1 MKKISHGCTLDCADC
16 CKFNVYVKNDDIIK
30 IEGDKEHPYTK
41 GFICKKGLAHLKRL
55 NHSKRVYKPLIK
67 INDKWKEIE
76 FDEAINIMVKKLS
89 YYKSKFGSKSVLYYE
104 QYGNGTVLKSI
115 GEKFFNFY
123 GGVSLSKGGPCW
135 SAGIAAQ
142 KLDFGDS
149 RSHSLEDMLN
159 SKNIFVWGK
168 NPANTTIHTMQMI
181 KRAKKKGSKIIVIDP
196 IETATAKLADKYIKI
211 KANGDKA
218 LALAM
223 GQIIIKNKLYD
234 EKYIKLYVNGF
245 EEYKSYILSL
255 NIKDL
260 SKECGVEIYT
270 IEELVKL
277 YCQKYSTILLGFGMQ
292 KYKNGGMT
300 IRLIDALGAIT
311 GQIGFSGGGV
321 NYANK
326 VYPKILNTDPYD
338 SEKFSNN
345 RYYYTNEISEFIEKC
360 NLGNT
365 YYKNDIFINHEDDK
379 GDYELNIPIKMAIIT
394 KSNLLNQLANI
405 NNLKR
410 ALSKVEFKVCFDM
423 FITDTVKECDLFI
436 PVTSQL
442 ESEDLLF
449 SSMMNPYLVYNEKI
463 LEPQEK
469 LMDEYYFFMEVAKRL
484 KMSNY
489 PIVTKK
495 EYLEKVIYPLK
506 NISSDISLE
515 YLKNNYFTLH
525 KDVAWS
531 DKNFVNES
539 GKFEI
544 INCEEIKKFE
554 ANKYKDISKLRLLT
568 NHGRDSLSSQ
578 HFMDDDG
585 IAIAYINEKEAKRS
599 NINNNEIIYLKSEN
613 GQIKVKINID
623 KSIGDNIIMMFVGWW
638 ERHGNPNFLTNSGI
652 SDIGGQITYNETF
665 VEIIKR

>member
-55 NHSKRVYKPLIK
+55 NHSKRIYKPLIK

-89 YYKSKFGSKSVLYYE
+89 YYKSKFGSKSILYYE

-181 KRAKKKGSKIIVIDP
+181 KMAKEKGSKIIVIDP

-223 GQIIIKNKLYD
+223 AQIIIKNKLYD

-245 EEYKSYILSL
+245 EGYKSYILSL

-260 SKECGVEIYT
+260 SKECGVEIST

-338 SEKFSNN
+338 SEKFSSN
-345 RYYYTNEISEFIEKC
+345 RYYHTNEISEFIEKC

-365 YYKNDIFINHEDDK
+365 YYKNDIFINHEDNK

-506 NISSDISLE
+506 NINSDISLE

-585 IAIAYINEKEAKRS
+585 IAIAYINEKEAKRF

-623 KSIGDNIIMMFVGWW
+623 KSIGDNIVMMFVGWW

>member
-55 NHSKRVYKPLIK
+55 NHSKRIYKPLIK
-67 INDKWKEIE
+67 SNDKWKEIE

-234 EKYIKLYVNGF
+234 EKYIRLYVNGF

-506 NISSDISLE
+506 NINSDISLE

-554 ANKYKDISKLRLLT
+554 DNKYKDISKLRLLT

>member
-55 NHSKRVYKPLIK
+55 NHSKRIYKPLIK

-89 YYKSKFGSKSVLYYE
+89 YYKSKFGSKSILYYE

-181 KRAKKKGSKIIVIDP
+181 KMAKEKGSKIIVIDP

-223 GQIIIKNKLYD
+223 AQIIIKNKLYD
-234 EKYIKLYVNGF
+234 EKYIKLYVNVF

-260 SKECGVEIYT
+260 SKECGVEIST

-338 SEKFSNN
+338 SEKFSSN
-345 RYYYTNEISEFIEKC
+345 RYYHTNEISEFIEKC

-365 YYKNDIFINHEDDK
+365 YYKNDIFINHEDNK

-506 NISSDISLE
+506 NINSDISLE

-585 IAIAYINEKEAKRS
+585 IAIAYINEKEAKRF

-623 KSIGDNIIMMFVGWW
+623 KSIGDNIVMMFVGWW

>member
-234 EKYIKLYVNGF
+234 EKYIRLYVNGF

>member
-55 NHSKRVYKPLIK
+55 NHSKRIYKPLIK

-89 YYKSKFGSKSVLYYE
+89 YYKSKFGSKSILYYE

-181 KRAKKKGSKIIVIDP
+181 KMAKEKGSKIIVIDP

-223 GQIIIKNKLYD
+223 AQIIIKNKLYD

-260 SKECGVEIYT
+260 SKECGVEIST

-338 SEKFSNN
+338 SEKFSSN
-345 RYYYTNEISEFIEKC
+345 RYYHTNEISEFIEKC

-506 NISSDISLE
+506 NINSDISLE

-585 IAIAYINEKEAKRS
+585 IAIAYINEKEAKRF

-623 KSIGDNIIMMFVGWW
+623 KSIGDNIVMMFVGWW

>member
-55 NHSKRVYKPLIK
+55 NHSKRIYKPLIK

-89 YYKSKFGSKSVLYYE
+89 YYKSKFGSKSILYYE

-181 KRAKKKGSKIIVIDP
+181 KMAKEKGSKLIVIDP

-223 GQIIIKNKLYD
+223 AQIIIKNKLYD

-260 SKECGVEIYT
+260 SKECGVEIST

-338 SEKFSNN
+338 SEKFSSN
-345 RYYYTNEISEFIEKC
+345 RYYHTNEISEFIEKC

-365 YYKNDIFINHEDDK
+365 YYKNDIFINHEDNK

-506 NISSDISLE
+506 NINSDISLE

-585 IAIAYINEKEAKRS
+585 IAIAYINEKEAKRF

-623 KSIGDNIIMMFVGWW
+623 KSIGDNIVMMFVGWW

>member
-55 NHSKRVYKPLIK
+55 NHSKRIYKPLIK

-181 KRAKKKGSKIIVIDP
+181 KMAKEKGSKIIVIDP

-223 GQIIIKNKLYD
+223 AQIIIKNKLYD

-260 SKECGVEIYT
+260 SKECGVEIST

-338 SEKFSNN
+338 SEKFSSN
-345 RYYYTNEISEFIEKC
+345 RYYHTNEISEFIEKC

-365 YYKNDIFINHEDDK
+365 YYKNDIFINHEDNK

-506 NISSDISLE
+506 NINSDISLE

-585 IAIAYINEKEAKRS
+585 IAIAYINEKEAKRF

-623 KSIGDNIIMMFVGWW
+623 KSIGDNIVMMFVGWW

>member
-55 NHSKRVYKPLIK
+55 NHSKRIYKPLIK

-89 YYKSKFGSKSVLYYE
+89 YYKSKFGSKSILYYE

-181 KRAKKKGSKIIVIDP
+181 KMAKEKGSKIIVIDP

-260 SKECGVEIYT
+260 SKECGVEIST

-338 SEKFSNN
+338 SEKFSSN

-469 LMDEYYFFMEVAKRL
+469 LMDEYYFFMEFAKRL

-506 NISSDISLE
+506 NINSDISLE

-585 IAIAYINEKEAKRS
+585 IAIAYINEKEAKRF

-623 KSIGDNIIMMFVGWW
+623 KSIGDNIVMMFVGWW

>member
-55 NHSKRVYKPLIK
+55 NHSKRIYKPLIK

-76 FDEAINIMVKKLS
+76 FDKAINIMVKKLS
-89 YYKSKFGSKSVLYYE
+89 YYKSKFGSKSILYYE

-181 KRAKKKGSKIIVIDP
+181 KMAKEKGSKIIVIDP

-223 GQIIIKNKLYD
+223 AQIIIKNKLYD

-260 SKECGVEIYT
+260 SKECGVEIST

-338 SEKFSNN
+338 SEKFSSN
-345 RYYYTNEISEFIEKC
+345 RYYHTNEISEFIEKC

-365 YYKNDIFINHEDDK
+365 YYKNDIFINHEDNK

-506 NISSDISLE
+506 NINSDISLE

-585 IAIAYINEKEAKRS
+585 IAIAYINEKEAKRF

-623 KSIGDNIIMMFVGWW
+623 KSIGDNIVMMFVGWW

>member
-55 NHSKRVYKPLIK
+55 NHSKRIYKPLIK

-338 SEKFSNN
+338 SEKFSSN

-506 NISSDISLE
+506 NINSDISLE

>member
-365 YYKNDIFINHEDDK
+365 YYKNDIFINHEDNK

-506 NISSDISLE
+506 NINSDISLE

>member
-55 NHSKRVYKPLIK
+55 NHSKRIYKPLIK

-89 YYKSKFGSKSVLYYE
+89 YYKSKFGSKSILYYE

-181 KRAKKKGSKIIVIDP
+181 KMAKEKGSKIIVIDP

-223 GQIIIKNKLYD
+223 AQIIIKNKLYD

-260 SKECGVEIYT
+260 SKECGVEIST

-338 SEKFSNN
+338 SEKFSSN
-345 RYYYTNEISEFIEKC
+345 RYYHTNEISEFIEKC
-360 NLGNT
+360 NLRNT
-365 YYKNDIFINHEDDK
+365 YYKNDIFINHEDNK

-506 NISSDISLE
+506 NINSDISLE

-585 IAIAYINEKEAKRS
+585 IAIAYINEKEAKRF

-623 KSIGDNIIMMFVGWW
+623 KSIGDNIVMMFVGWW

>member
-55 NHSKRVYKPLIK
+55 NHSKRIYKPLIK

-181 KRAKKKGSKIIVIDP
+181 KRAKEKGSKIIVIDP

-506 NISSDISLE
+506 NINSDISLE

-585 IAIAYINEKEAKRS
+585 IAIAYINEKEAKRF

-623 KSIGDNIIMMFVGWW
+623 KSIGDNIVMMFVGWW